1 MSSVNKMDSD
11 RGGGGGHGGHGGGQ
25 GNGNADYDWSSEENA
40 GKWRGL
46 FQAPLHKVLI
56 QVHPQFTAKDDALEY
71 VENLLIKLLAML
83 TAKPVPV
90 SVSDVE
96 VRGKFDNWKQK
107 YVLETVSLFSKLE
120 NNFKHKQSVEK
131 TKIFSYS
138 NNIS

>member
-96 VRGKFDNWKQK
+96 VRRKFDNWKQK
-107 YVLETVSLFSKLE
+107 NVFSDSIILFSTE
-120 NNFKHKQSVEK
+120 KQLQ
-131 TKIFSYS
+131 T
-138 NNIS
+138 